1 MEVPKVIKNFEL
13 PQAVKDIELPAAV
26 KNIDLSAVKNM
37 ELPTSVKNL
46 DFPAA
51 VKNIELPAAVK
62 NIELP
67 EAMKKLDLTN
77 AVRNV
82 PTTVINNVPESVKNI
97 QVPKTVNTA
106 MFSSFA
112 TTAFSS
118 VASLTKTIQQKVEE
132 TTRNLQHEHEEF
144 VKQVNEESHKPK
156 TGTEAVAPWVGLPD
170 EEGLKQQILAL
181 SQDKRNFTISPPE
194 NTNFQFDMNVY
205 FQNAMAALNADPNL
219 NRMRFELVPAYVQEP
234 IFWRNYFY
242 RVSLIKQT
250 SLGSIDSIVL
260 ENEVFQKD
268 PVEESTSTKEITE
281 KQEKKEEYKEQEN
294 LPNKEV
300 LFDANKG
307 GDDSDAWIEDLAT
320 AAAEA
325 GIVVTED
332 GDEEE
337 AENWEEQ
344 LKEFT

>member
-1 MEVPKVIKNFEL
+1 MEVPKVVKNFEL
-13 PQAVKDIELPAAV
+13 PQAVKDIELPAAMKNIDLSAV

-37 ELPTSVKNL
+37 ELPISVKKL
-46 DFPAA
+46 
-51 VKNIELPAAVK
+51 ELPAAVK

-82 PTTVINNVPESVKNI
+82 PTTVMNNVPESMKNI
-97 QVPKTVNTA
+97 QVPKTVNTT

-112 TTAFSS
+112 TTAFTS

-132 TTRNLQHEHEEF
+132 TTKNLQSEHEEF
-144 VKQVNEESHKPK
+144 VKQVNEESHKPNV
-156 TGTEAVAPWVGLPD
+156 GTEAVAPWVGLPD
-170 EEGLKQQILAL
+170 EENLKQQILAL

-205 FQNAMAALNADPNL
+205 FQTALAALNADPNL
-219 NRMRFELVPAYVQEP
+219 KRMRFDLVPAYVQEP

-242 RVSLIKQT
+242 RVSIIKQT
-250 SLGSIDSIVL
+250 SLGSIDSVVL

-268 PVEESTSTKEITE
+268 PVGESTSVETTE
-281 KQEKKEEYKEQEN
+281 KQEEKKEEHKQEN
-294 LPNKEV
+294 LSNKEV

-307 GDDSDAWIEDLAT
+307 GEDSEAWMKDLKDLT
-320 AAAEA
+320 TSD

-332 GDEEE
+332 GEEE
-337 AENWEEQ
+337 VPENWEEQ

>member
-1 MEVPKVIKNFEL
+1 MEMPKVVKNFEL
-13 PQAVKDIELPAAV
+13 LQAVKDIELPAAV
-26 KNIDLSAVKNM
+26 KNIDL
-37 ELPTSVKNL
+37 
-46 DFPAA
+46 PAA
-51 VKNIELPAAVK
+51 VKNIELPTSVTKLELPAAVK

-77 AVRNV
+77 AVKSV
-82 PTTVINNVPESVKNI
+82 PTTVMNNVPESMKNI

-144 VKQVNEESHKPK
+144 VKQVNEDSHKPNA
-156 TGTEAVAPWVGLPD
+156 GTEAVAPWVGLPN
-170 EEGLKQQILAL
+170 EEDLKQQILDL
-181 SQDKRNFTISPPE
+181 SQDKRNFTIPPPE

-205 FQNAMAALNADPNL
+205 FQTAMAALNADPNL
-219 NRMRFELVPAYVQEP
+219 NRMRFELVPAHVQEP
-234 IFWRNYFY
+234 TFWKNYFY

-250 SLGSIDSIVL
+250 SLGSIDSVVL
-260 ENEVFQKD
+260 ENEVFSKD
-268 PVEESTSTKEITE
+268 PNEEPTSREITE
-281 KQEKKEEYKEQEN
+281 KQEGDIGQEN
-294 LPNKEV
+294 SSNSSNKEI

-307 GDDSDAWIEDLAT
+307 VDDSDAWIEDLAT
-320 AAAEA
+320 AA

-332 GDEEE
+332 GDDEEP
-337 AENWEEQ
+337 ENWEEQ
-344 LKEFT
+344 LKEQLSLT

>member
-1 MEVPKVIKNFEL
+1 MEVPKVVKNFEI
-13 PQAVKDIELPAAV
+13 PQAVKDIELPSAV

-37 ELPTSVKNL
+37 ELPISVKK
-46 DFPAA
+46 F
-51 VKNIELPAAVK
+51 ELPAAVK

-77 AVRNV
+77 AVKNV
-82 PTTVINNVPESVKNI
+82 PTTVMNNVPESVKNM

-112 TTAFSS
+112 TTAFTS

-132 TTRNLQHEHEEF
+132 TTRNLQNEHEEF
-144 VKQVNEESHKPK
+144 VKQVNEESHKPNV
-156 TGTEAVAPWVGLPD
+156 GTEAVAPWVGLPD

-205 FQNAMAALNADPNL
+205 FQTASAALNADPNL
-219 NRMRFELVPAYVQEP
+219 NRMRFELVPAHVQEP
-234 IFWRNYFY
+234 MFWRNYFY

-250 SLGSIDSIVL
+250 SLGSIDSVVL

-268 PVEESTSTKEITE
+268 PIEESTSMETTG
-281 KQEKKEEYKEQEN
+281 KQEEKKEEHKQQEN
-294 LPNKEV
+294 LSNKEV

-307 GDDSDAWIEDLAT
+307 EDSDAWIKDFDT
-320 AAAEA
+320 SD

-332 GDEEE
+332 GDEEVP
-337 AENWEEQ
+337 ENWEEQ